1 MLFRPFR
8 RTWHSLF
15 VVHRSLTAVVLLFV
29 ACVVIAL
36 STGFWLTWRLAYVA
50 LIGVP
55 VAWVWSRFNLQGIE
69 VVPDRHVDRLQ
80 EGGHFE
86 ERITIRNRSWFGKI
100 WLEVDDPSEM
110 PGHRARRVVTVPAR
124 GEKTWRAESIVRR
137 RGLYTVG
144 PVEVSTGDPFG
155 LFRHTRRF
163 GRAQNV
169 LVYPR
174 AVDLPSF
181 NVPAANLPGEGR
193 FRRRTHYVT
202 PNASGVRP
210 YEFGDSFN
218 RIHWKSTARTG
229 ELMVKLFELDPASD
243 IWIVLDLERD
253 VHTGDG
259 DDSTE
264 EYGVRVAA
272 SVARYF
278 LMANRSVGFLSVGR
292 RYDAEDA
299 ERGLQQYTRILEALA
314 MARAWGDVRLADL
327 LTSEARRFGRH
338 TTVVVITP
346 STDESWVEAMASLQQ
361 RGVKLA
367 AILLEPSTFGAA
379 ESSLGVFASLAAIDV
394 STYIVQRDDD
404 LLSAL
409 GAAPRAEDP
418 AGRGEGRSKG
428 A

>member
-1 MLFRPFR
+1 MHRP
-8 RTWHSLF
+8 
-15 VVHRSLTAVVLLFV
+15 LTAVVMLFI
-29 ACVVIAL
+29 ACIAIAL

-55 VAWVWSRFNLQGIE
+55 ISFLWSRLNLSGID
-69 VVPDRHVDRLQ
+69 VIPDRHVDRLQ
-80 EGGHFE
+80 EGGLFE
-86 ERITIRNRSWFGKI
+86 ERLTIRNKSWFGKI

-110 PGHRARRVVTVPAR
+110 PGHSAKRVVTVPAR
-124 GEKTWRAESIVRR
+124 GSKTWRAESTIRR
-137 RGLYTVG
+137 RGLYSIG

-174 AVDLPSF
+174 AVDLPNF

-202 PNASGVRP
+202 PNAAGVRP

-218 RIHWKSTARTG
+218 RIHWASTARTG

-243 IWIVLDLERD
+243 IWIVLDMDRAVNIGE
-253 VHTGDG
+253 GDE
-259 DDSTE
+259 STE

-278 LMANRSVGFLSVGR
+278 LMANRTVGFLSVGR
-292 RYDAEDA
+292 QFDAEDA
-299 ERGLQQYTRILEALA
+299 ERGLQQYTRILESLA

-327 LTSEARRFGRH
+327 LSNESRRFGRH

-346 STDESWVEAMASLQQ
+346 STDESWVEAMGVLQQ

-367 AILLEPSTFGAA
+367 AILLEPNTFGSS
-379 ESSLGVFASLAAIDV
+379 ESSLGIFASLAAMDV
-394 STYIVQRDDD
+394 FTYMVQRSDD
-404 LLSAL
+404 LLVAL
-409 GAAPRAEDP
+409 GAAPPSDTEQP
-418 AGRGEGRSKG
+418 ARGNGGSTPD